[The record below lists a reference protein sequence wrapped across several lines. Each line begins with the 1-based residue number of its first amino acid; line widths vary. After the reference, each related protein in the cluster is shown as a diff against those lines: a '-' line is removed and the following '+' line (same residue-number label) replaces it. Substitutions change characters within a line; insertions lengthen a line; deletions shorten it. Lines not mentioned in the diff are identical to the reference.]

1 MIGMLVGQVASID
14 ARSALIVVSGV
25 GYETYMSRFVFFA

>member
-25 GYETYMSRFVFFA
+25 GYELSLIHI